1 MKRKKY
7 YQIELNVQS
16 RTADIFIYGEIT
28 SWPIFKSDVSS
39 FDIVKQINELDVD
52 VINVNI
58 NSPGGEVGEAIA
70 IYNTLK
76 KHKATVNTYCDGFA
90 CSAASIIFCA
100 GSKRYISDIA
110 MLMIHNAMTAT
121 GYANAD
127 ELRKIADDIE
137 KINQSSIKAYISAT
151 NLEEKK
157 IVELMNAETWLTAD
171 EALEYGFATDI
182 VEYDADKDKP
192 VQSAM
197 PIIRQAIINKQ
208 SENNL
213 VTKVDGIMQDIKS
226 ILEFVKPAEPQKK
239 TLSFYEQLQNL
250 K

>member
-1 MKRKKY
+1 MKNKKY
-7 YQIELNVQS
+7 FQIDLNTQS

-28 SWPIFKSDVSS
+28 SWPIFESDVSS

-52 VINVNI
+52 IINVNI

-70 IYNTLK
+70 IYNALK
-76 KHKATVNTYCDGFA
+76 KHKATINTYCDGFA

-182 VEYDADKDKP
+182 VDYSEDTKP

-197 PIIRQAIINKQ
+197 LIIRQAILNNQ
-208 SENNL
+208 NENNL

-226 ILEFVKPAEPQKK
+226 ILEFVKPDEPQKK
-239 TLSFYEQLQNL
+239 TLSFFEQMQNI

>member
-7 YQIELNVQS
+7 YQIELNAQS

-28 SWPIFKSDVSS
+28 SWPIFESDVSS

-52 VINVNI
+52 IINVNI

-70 IYNTLK
+70 IYNALK

-157 IVELMNAETWLTAD
+157 IVELMNAETWLTAA

-182 VEYDADKDKP
+182 VDYSEDTKP

-197 PIIRQAIINKQ
+197 PIIRQAILNNQ
-208 SENNL
+208 NENNL

-226 ILEFVKPAEPQKK
+226 ILEFVKPAEPQKT
-239 TLSFYEQLQNL
+239 TLSFFEQLQNL
-250 K
+250 N

>member
-7 YQIELNVQS
+7 YQIELNAQS

-28 SWPIFKSDVSS
+28 SWPIFESDVSS
-39 FDIVKQINELDVD
+39 FDIVNQINELDVD
-52 VINVNI
+52 IINVNI

-70 IYNTLK
+70 IYNALK

-137 KINQSSIKAYISAT
+137 KINQSSIKVYLSAT
-151 NLEEKK
+151 NLEEDK
-157 IVELMNAETWLTAD
+157 IIELMNAETWLTAD

-182 VEYDADKDKP
+182 VDYSEDKKP

-197 PIIRQAIINKQ
+197 PIIRQAILNNQ
-208 SENNL
+208 NENNL

-226 ILEFVKPAEPQKK
+226 ILEFVKPAEPQKI
-239 TLSFYEQLQNL
+239 TLSFFEQLKNL

>member
-1 MKRKKY
+1 MKNKKY
-7 YQIELNVQS
+7 YQIELNAQS
-16 RTADIFIYGEIT
+16 RSADIYIYGEIT
-28 SWPIFKSDVSS
+28 SFPIIESDVSS

-58 NSPGGEVGEAIA
+58 NSPGGEVAEAVA
-70 IYNTLK
+70 IYNALK

-100 GSKRYISDIA
+100 GEKRFVSNIS
-110 MLMIHNAMTAT
+110 MLMLHNAMTAT

-151 NLEEKK
+151 NLAENK
-157 IVELMNAETWLTAD
+157 IVELMDAETWLTAD

-182 VEYDADKDKP
+182 VDYNAENNKA

-197 PIIRQAIINKQ
+197 PIIKQALISNQ
-208 SENNL
+208 NTSDL
-213 VTKVDGIMQDIKS
+213 VTKVNGLMQDVQK
-226 ILEFVKPAEPQKK
+226 ILEFVKPAEPEIE
-239 TLSFYEQLQNL
+239 LSFFEQLANL

>member
-7 YQIELNVQS
+7 YQIELNAQS

-28 SWPIFKSDVSS
+28 SWPIFESDVSS
-39 FDIVKQINELDVD
+39 FDIVNQINELDVD
-52 VINVNI
+52 IINVNI

-70 IYNTLK
+70 IYNALK

-151 NLEEKK
+151 NLDEDK
-157 IVELMNAETWLTAD
+157 IVELMDAETWLTAD

-182 VEYDADKDKP
+182 VNYSEDTMP

-197 PIIRQAIINKQ
+197 PIIRQAIFNNQ
-208 SENNL
+208 NENNL
-213 VTKVDGIMQDIKS
+213 VAKVDGIMQDIKS
-226 ILEFVKPAEPQKK
+226 ILEFVKPAEPPKT
-239 TLSFYEQLQNL
+239 TLSFFEQLKNI

>member
-7 YQIELNVQS
+7 YQIELNAQS

-28 SWPIFKSDVSS
+28 SWPIFESDVSS

-70 IYNTLK
+70 IYNALK

-100 GSKRYISDIA
+100 GSKRVISDIA

-182 VEYDADKDKP
+182 VDYSEDTKP

-197 PIIRQAIINKQ
+197 PIIRQAILNNQ
-208 SENNL
+208 NENNL

-226 ILEFVKPAEPQKK
+226 ILEFVKPAEPQKT
-239 TLSFYEQLQNL
+239 TLSFFEQLQNL